1 MNCLDVHCVSPLS
14 LSFTKSSQDMFTES
28 QYAAQMGNVSGKSQC
43 ADFRMDATFRSYQP
57 TNEVATCPWT
67 FVKNVDHDRVP
78 TELWEAKCAC
88 RCGLHNPDCLLY
100 RCVPVYTYITVLRRK
115 NCMNVSQEIFPL
127 SVGCTQVRLVRRLD
141 ANQMIPWNKEAH
153 RENSTIVSKLIETTH
168 HRLQLQYGLLYTC
181 MLFTHCKI
189 FILDVCIQKKLW
201 CFFMWC
207 SIKCLFFYFLHTIL
221 FCTSFVLPYSN
232 KIQHFYIFQSY
243 LLLFIFHLFFLCC
256 LPSNNSPATYAM
268 HEWIMQ
274 S

>member
-78 TELWEAKCAC
+78 SELWEAKCAC
-88 RCGLHNPDCLLY
+88 RCGLHNPDCLQY

-153 RENSTIVSKLIETTH
+153 RENSTIVSKLIETTN
-168 HRLQLQYGLLYTC
+168 HRWQLQYGLLYTC

-201 CFFMWC
+201 CFFVWC
-207 SIKCLFFYFLHTIL
+207 SIKCLFFYFFTYY
-221 FCTSFVLPYSN
+221 FVLY
-232 KIQHFYIFQSY
+232 KFCFTIQQ
-243 LLLFIFHLFFLCC
+243 
-256 LPSNNSPATYAM
+256 
-268 HEWIMQ
+268 
-274 S
+274 